1 MASFKVPCPSCE
13 NEVLITN
20 PNVIGSKTECPK
32 CKYRF
37 KVEEPAGGMPKEEA
51 KGEKT
56 DKVGKGK
63 GKEKDKK
70 DKNKDKLP
78 ASTTPGGKKKSKKL
92 VAFVVGGLA
101 IVVLAVV
108 GFAMMGG
115 DKKPPANKGGPVAK
129 GSAPVS
135 PNTNGTTGTDE
146 GADPKEKD
154 KVDPKNDKKDPVEK
168 VEPIDPRRKQYPP
181 SDKDERATT
190 NLLPPQTAAL
200 FRFNYPR
207 IRQTPFGLIFD
218 PVMAEMFQN
227 SFGFQLSDIAT
238 YYHAFVGDTR
248 TPFGLI
254 HLRAPWPRLKTCLRR
269 SWMARPRRSRNG
281 SSSRSNRARS
291 SPGPRTHS
299 PSGAS
304 SVNTSSRF
312 QMLPPA
318 SPSARWGSASTI
330 RSTSSS
336 AITSCWPSSWPRSTP
351 RASPLLA
358 DSGRESDV
366 PLDRSET
373 EASASGDRLG
383 VGLPGR
389 HPLC

>member
-181 SDKDERATT
+181 SDKDELRHDQSPAAADCRTFPIQLPKNPPDAVRADLRSGHGGDVSELIRLPAPRHRH
-190 NLLPPQTAAL
+190 LLSRVRRRYSHSVRPDPSPRPP
-200 FRFNYPR
+200 
-207 IRQTPFGLIFD
+207 GH
-218 PVMAEMFQN
+218 
-227 SFGFQLSDIAT
+227 G
-238 YYHAFVGDTR
+238 
-248 TPFGLI
+248 
-254 HLRAPWPRLKTCLRR
+254 
-269 SWMARPRRSRNG
+269 
-281 SSSRSNRARS
+281 
-291 SPGPRTHS
+291 
-299 PSGAS
+299 
-304 SVNTSSRF
+304 
-312 QMLPPA
+312 
-318 SPSARWGSASTI
+318 
-330 RSTSSS
+330 
-336 AITSCWPSSWPRSTP
+336 
-351 RASPLLA
+351 
-358 DSGRESDV
+358 
-366 PLDRSET
+366 
-373 EASASGDRLG
+373 
-383 VGLPGR
+383 
-389 HPLC
+389 